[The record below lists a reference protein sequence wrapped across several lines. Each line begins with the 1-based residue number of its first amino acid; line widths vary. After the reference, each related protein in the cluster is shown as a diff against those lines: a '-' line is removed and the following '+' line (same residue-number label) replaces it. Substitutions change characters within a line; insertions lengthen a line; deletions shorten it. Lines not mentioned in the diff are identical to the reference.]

1 MCDTYIYHFVT
12 SSSRTGDN
20 MRSAH
25 PATLEVIERM
35 GGEPLMN
42 TQLVVDHTQLDADGF
57 LVVAAGDI
65 NAVAVQIWSLETRA
79 ASRDERAEAVTDEK
93 DKYMLS
99 LESRELRKQARVL
112 RTRHPET
119 IPSDLGFETD
129 ARDFLHVGSGLVT

>member
-1 MCDTYIYHFVT
+1 MCDTYIYYFVM
-12 SSSRTGDN
+12 SNSRTGDN

-25 PATLEVIERM
+25 PATLEVIERR

-57 LVVAAGDI
+57 LVAAGDDT
-65 NAVAVQIWSLETRA
+65 NAIAIQIWSLETRA
-79 ASRDERAEAVTDEK
+79 ASRDDRAETITDER

-112 RTRHPET
+112 RSRHPES
-119 IPSDLGFETD
+119 IPSELGFGTD
-129 ARDFLHVGSGLVT
+129 ARALVHFTTGLVT